1 MKNYICASVQY
12 LIKIFIEKFNCNSMK
27 TKDCLSQTNNEA
39 NLKALL
45 YICNCPVEKAEE
57 IL

>member
-1 MKNYICASVQY
+1 
-12 LIKIFIEKFNCNSMK
+12 MK
-27 TKDCLSQTNNEA
+27 TKACLSQINNEA

-45 YICNCPVEKAEE
+45 KFVIVEEKAEE